1 MIVELTGSQTELL
14 TEIAARYDMSEAQA
28 LEVIFDAARSAH
40 AIELP
45 SRPTAEP
52 RSIAAWQAA
61 GMSAKQAI
69 VLITIEG
76 GYSVAEGLRK
86 AKVSESTYSR
96 WLQQPGFRAERDA
109 LFARLGRHSRGKTA
123 ARE

>member
-1 MIVELTGSQTELL
+1 MIVELTGSQAELL
-14 TEIAARYDMSEAQA
+14 AEIASRYDLNERQA
-28 LEVIFDAARSAH
+28 LEAVFDAARSAH

-69 VLITIEG
+69 VLVAIEG
-76 GYSVAEGLRK
+76 GHSVAEGLRK

-96 WLQQPGFRAERDA
+96 WLQQAEFRAERDA